1 MNKSEL
7 TKIFAGGER
16 IVALAISYIEQR
28 GNRLPVDIAVS
39 DLDARI
45 IFQSLINPRRY
56 VFDNDLSRFGIARK
70 DIAGA
75 PYIGDVSEEL
85 ISVLRGAVVLVWD
98 RDTAK
103 LFSHSFRDVSE
114 RSTLSIRNAGDIY
127 AGAVADEER
136 RFSTVSIQAAA
147 RREGLYPYS
156 NRADAEAS
164 LIIRI
169 LKGLYEQ
176 PEQLSL
182 FDIQENQ

>member
-1 MNKSEL
+1 MNKNEL
-7 TKIFAGGER
+7 TKIFTGDER
-16 IVALAISYIEQR
+16 VVALAIRYVEQR

-39 DLDARI
+39 DRDARI
-45 IFQSLINPRRY
+45 IFQSLLNPGRY
-56 VFDNDLSRFGIARK
+56 VFDNDLMRFGIARK
-70 DIAGA
+70 DIAAA
-75 PYIGDVSEEL
+75 PRIRDVSDEL

-98 RDTAK
+98 RETVK
-103 LFSHSFRDVSE
+103 LFTHSFGDVPE
-114 RSTLSIRNAGDIY
+114 RSAVSIRNAGDLY

-147 RREGLYPYS
+147 RREGLYPYN
-156 NRADAEAS
+156 NRAEADAG

-182 FDIQENQ
+182 FDSQENQ